1 MPAPSLA
8 NLPLFP
14 LHTVLFPEGL
24 LGLKVFEA
32 RYVDLV
38 SACLRTAAP
47 FGVVRLLEGR
57 EVHSPGEQPVRFE
70 TIGVLAHVREVDS
83 DQPGI
88 LAVRCE
94 GAQRFTLAAPRQR
107 NDGLWLAE
115 ATLVRA
121 DETVAVPPEHQR
133 SAQALKSAIGS
144 LAGRGR
150 KPFSTPYRFD
160 DAGWVANRWCELL
173 PVPVAAK
180 QRLMALDDPLLRL
193 RLVDE
198 YLRSHGVA

>member
-1 MPAPSLA
+1 MLA
-8 NLPLFP
+8 LTDLPLFP

-57 EVHSPGEQPVRFE
+57 DVHAPGDKPVRFE
-70 TIGVLAHVREVDS
+70 TTGVLAHVREVDA

-88 LAVRCE
+88 LAVRCQ
-94 GAQRFTLAAPRQR
+94 GGQRFTLSGPRQHG
-107 NDGLWLAE
+107 NGLWLAE
-115 ATLVRA
+115 ATLVSA
-121 DETVAVPPEHQR
+121 DEAVPVPPEHQR
-133 SAQALKSAIGS
+133 SAQALNNAIVS
-144 LAGRGR
+144 LAERGR
-150 KPFSTPYRFD
+150 TPFAAPYRFD

-198 YLRSHGVA
+198 YLHSHGVA